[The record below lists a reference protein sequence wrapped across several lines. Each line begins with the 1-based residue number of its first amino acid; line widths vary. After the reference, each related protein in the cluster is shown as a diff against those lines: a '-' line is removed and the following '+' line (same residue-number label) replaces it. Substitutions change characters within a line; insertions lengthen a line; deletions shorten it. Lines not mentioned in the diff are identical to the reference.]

1 MVKSFVCSLGAIV
14 FSFKK
19 RRSYL
24 NNRLRA
30 GKIRKV
36 LILRS
41 GAFGDILMTTPLV
54 RLLHDNN
61 YIVDYCVGDSFAVG
75 LKGNTNVRKV
85 IPFNYEKCYV
95 KRNLIEL
102 IKLVFKIKKNNYDL
116 IFVLDKHWGFG
127 IIGAMSCKFRI
138 GFDRYGEGFANN
150 LNVKYEQKKHDI
162 KYYLDFAR
170 FLGLKYEEKDYQ
182 MDLKIPRQDIDMAL
196 MFCKGKNIV
205 GICPGGGKN
214 AGQSLDLKIWG
225 KENYVHL
232 VKEIVKEKKFIK
244 GKTKNNDNYVV
255 LLGGPT
261 DVSTCDYIIKNLTD
275 KEKQKVHS
283 FVGKLSIP
291 QTTSIM
297 KYCKAVVCNDS
308 GPMHMAASVNNK
320 VISIFGPTNPIVL
333 APLHKESKFIWK
345 ETKSCFDIYGDSS
358 RCKKGIINKVK
369 VEDVMKLI

>member
-196 MFCKGKNIV
+196 TFCKGKNII
-205 GICPGGGKN
+205 GISPGGGKN
-214 AGQSLDLKIWG
+214 KGQSLDFKIWD
-225 KENYVHL
+225 KENYL
-232 VKEIVKEKKFIK
+232 KLTKTIVKKHFL
-244 GKTKNNDNYVV
+244 V

-261 DVSTCDYIIKNLTD
+261 DVEVCDFILNNLND
-275 KEKQKVHS
+275 KEKQKVHNLA
-283 FVGKLSIP
+283 GKLSIP
-291 QTTSIM
+291 QTTAIM
-297 KYCKAVVCNDS
+297 KFCKAIVCNDS
-308 GPMHMAASVNNK
+308 GPMHMAACVNKK

-345 ETKSCFDIYGDSS
+345 ETKSCFDIYGNSEK
-358 RCKKGIINKVK
+358 CKKGIINKVS
-369 VEDVMKLI
+369 VEDVSELLF